1 MVDSNKKR
9 YVLSADFGE
18 EAGSYNWKSNDDLKL
33 WITQLISDWS
43 WLSGQGNH
51 PANSAWNQINRPLND
66 ANSNVQQAVNYLSQ
80 GQEQAYDQ
88 YLNSAK
94 GQLENLI
101 RSYPWLLESGRRSFL
116 DDLKLNGK
124 SLEASIIAASW
135 MNQDLSSVPVGKTI
149 QALMAF
155 ELFELG
161 IKDKVKTESSA
172 LKKLVGSIQN
182 RLTSCSD
189 LEMAQKENF
198 DALVEHVEMKSAA
211 NQEAFDSSQASRD
224 ESFTKQLS
232 DAQAELDK
240 LKDTYDKH
248 MAIAAPV
255 AYWDGKRSKHAWWA
269 LGTAVLAG
277 VSMCLIGKLLI
288 NELDSISLAIVA
300 ESAANKTSG
309 SVEGASGGLIQSA
322 SAWKVGSF
330 VLLATLAFWF
340 IRLTVRIFLSHIH
353 LENDAA
359 ERVTMAKTYL
369 ALNRDGAFANQDNMG
384 TVLAALF
391 RPTGDGIV
399 KDEGLPPSA
408 MEWLTKLSGNK

>member
-1 MVDSNKKR
+1 MVTSNKNR

-18 EAGSYNWKSNDDLKL
+18 EAGTFDWKSIDELKL
-33 WITQLISDWS
+33 WITQLITDWS
-43 WLSGQGNH
+43 WVSTQGHN
-51 PANSAWNQINRPLND
+51 PANLAWNKISEPLNI
-66 ANSNVQQAVNYLSQ
+66 ANSNVQQAVNYLNQ
-80 GQEQAYDQ
+80 GQDQAYEQ

-94 GQLENLI
+94 SQLENLL
-101 RSYPWLLESGRRSFL
+101 RSYPWLLETGRRHFL
-116 DDLKLNGK
+116 EDLKSNGK
-124 SLEASIIAASW
+124 SFEASIIVAYW
-135 MNQDLSSVPVGKTI
+135 MNQDLNGAPVAKTVS
-149 QALMAF
+149 ALMEYEFF
-155 ELFELG
+155 ERG
-161 IKDKVKTESSA
+161 IKDRVKIESSA

-189 LEMAQKENF
+189 LEAGQKETF
-198 DALVEHVEMKSAA
+198 EAFIESAELKSVA
-211 NQEAFDSSQASRD
+211 NQEAFDLSQNTRN
-224 ESFTKQLS
+224 ESFSKQLT

-255 AYWDGKRSKHAWWA
+255 EYWDGKRKKHARWA
-269 LGTAVLAG
+269 LGTAILAAA
-277 VSMCLIGKLLI
+277 SMYFIGNFLIA
-288 NELDSISLAIVA
+288 ELNSVGLAVIA
-300 ESAANKTSG
+300 ESAANKA
-309 SVEGASGGLIQSA
+309 SVAIENSNNTLFQSA
-322 SAWKVGSF
+322 SAWKVGSI

-369 ALNRDGAFANQDNMG
+369 AMNRDGAFANQDNIG